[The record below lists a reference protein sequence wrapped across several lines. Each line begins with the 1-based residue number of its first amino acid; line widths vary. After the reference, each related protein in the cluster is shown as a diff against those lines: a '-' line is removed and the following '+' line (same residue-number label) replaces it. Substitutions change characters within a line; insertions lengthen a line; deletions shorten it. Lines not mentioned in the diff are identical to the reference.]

1 MRILEL
7 HNLLLWESA
16 VVPGAWIVRLRV
28 RRGVLSTTGGG
39 CELVA
44 DARFVIGMQI
54 GGSVK

>member
-7 HNLLLWESA
+7 RNLLLWEST
-16 VVPGAWIVRLRV
+16 VVPGAWVGRLRV
-28 RRGVLSTTGGG
+28 RRRVLSTTGGG

-54 GGSVK
+54 DGSVK